1 MRSAYGRKRTLIF
14 VDFGGPERPLWRKA
28 DIPEYPQ
35 DFLKIDQLGTS
46 AIHPKAVV
54 RLILVVMTANDPK
67 RTSCG

>member
-1 MRSAYGRKRTLIF
+1 M
-14 VDFGGPERPLWRKA
+14 DFGASERLLWRKA

-67 RTSCG
+67 PT